1 MRSWA
6 TTELQCSQK
15 NMYSHN
21 SFIIYSNLYI
31 TTCFAKHICLPIR
44 FIRQRWVLY
53 FETHTLGYS
62 LSYTTA
68 IRSMYILGKSMCVF
82 VCACV
87 CVFVT
92 LWVCVDMFA
101 SKYALKAFFI
111 INIIYMIMM
120 MMMMINIMNIF
131 QIQMVFF
138 NILWRGCQA
147 DVFDL

>member
-53 FETHTLGYS
+53 LETHTLGYS

-87 CVFVT
+87 CVFVSVCGH
-92 LWVCVDMFA
+92 VCVKICFE
-101 SKYALKAFFI
+101 SILFI
-111 INIIYMIMM
+111 INIIYMMMMM
-120 MMMMINIMNIF
+120 MMMMINIMNII